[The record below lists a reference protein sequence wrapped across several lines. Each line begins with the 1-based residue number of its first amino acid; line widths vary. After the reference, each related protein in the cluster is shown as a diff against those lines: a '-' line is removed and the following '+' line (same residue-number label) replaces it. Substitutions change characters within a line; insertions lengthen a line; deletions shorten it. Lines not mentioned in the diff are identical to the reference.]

1 MIDSQITKLEEKMAK
16 LKNQV
21 EEIDEEKKKGR
32 KAGKA
37 YKFVLSKIGKIMK
50 CGRKRKIAT
59 RISFHWR
66 QK

>member
-1 MIDSQITKLEEKMAK
+1 MKPENFALISYK
-16 LKNQV
+16 
-21 EEIDEEKKKGR
+21 IDEEKKKGR
-32 KAGKA
+32 KTGKA
-37 YKFVLSKIGKIMK
+37 YKWESSKIGEIIK